1 MSAIFSTVIRI
12 ENNYGAAKMR
22 IISEQI
28 KSEKILL
35 SDGAWGTF
43 LQIEGLQLGECPEVW
58 NIEKRDT
65 VLKIAKSYIDAG
77 SDMIGTNT
85 FGGNKI
91 KLNHYGFGSRSY
103 ELNRA
108 GAEISREAAGDK
120 KLVIGSIGPSGKML
134 IMGDVTEE
142 ELYDSFADQIKGLTD
157 GGVDALCIETFYDIK
172 EAEIALRAARENSD
186 LEVILT
192 FSFDKNFDGS
202 YKTMMGFS
210 PKAIVEHFEKKVDF
224 IGTNCSIGF
233 EDMIGIVKEMRE
245 INSIIPILV
254 HANAGIP
261 IVLGGEVKYPDTPKI
276 MADLTPKLIE
286 AGANLIGGCCGTT
299 PEHISLINEAINKFK
314 TEIKF

>member
-1 MSAIFSTVIRI
+1 M
-12 ENNYGAAKMR
+12 E
-22 IISEQI
+22 IILEQV
-28 KSEKILL
+28 KSGKILL
-35 SDGAWGTF
+35 SDGAWVTF
-43 LQIEGLQLGECPEVW
+43 LQEEGLAQGECPELW
-58 NIEKRDT
+58 NIEHRDV
-65 VLKIAKSYIDAG
+65 VLKIAKSYVDAG

-91 KLNHYGFGSRSY
+91 KLNHYGFGSRTY
-103 ELNRA
+103 ELNKA
-108 GAEISREAAGDK
+108 GAEISREGAGDDK
-120 KLVIGSIGPSGKML
+120 IVIGSIGPSGKML

-157 GGVDALCIETFYDIK
+157 GGVDALCIETFFDIE
-172 EAEIALRAARENSD
+172 EAEIALRAARENSN

-192 FSFDKNFDGS
+192 FSFDKTSDGN
-202 YKTMMGFS
+202 YNTMMGFS
-210 PKAIVEHFEKKVDF
+210 PKVVVKHFEKKVDF
-224 IGTNCSIGF
+224 IGTNCSNGF

-245 INSIIPILV
+245 INDSIPILV

-261 IVLGGEVKYPDTPKI
+261 IVLDGDVKYPDTPKI

-299 PEHISLINEAINKFK
+299 PEHIRMIKEAINKFT